1 MEKILVSKVVTRF
14 APSPTGTLH
23 IGGVRTALFNYVYAK
38 QNEGLFLVRI
48 EDTDK
53 ERSKKEY
60 EKNIL
65 DSLASIGLSP
75 DEKPINQSERND
87 VYVDA
92 AKKIFESGN
101 AYWCDC
107 SKEELEEMRKQQ
119 EKDGKKPMYDGRSR
133 NKGLKQSENTVLR
146 LATPE
151 DGEIIVN
158 DLIRGKVVFQ
168 NSELDDLILLRS
180 DGTPTYHLCN
190 VVDDFEQNVTT
201 VIRGED
207 HLSNTPRQIHIQNA
221 LGYPALEYAHLPLVL
236 GPDKRRLS
244 KRHAATSLEEY
255 KSDGYLDSAILN
267 TLARLGWSKGD
278 QEVFYMEDLIR
289 DFNISDV
296 QKAGAI
302 FDITKLDWLNT
313 QHIANLSF
321 EDFKKELKPFLKDL
335 SIDIDNHQNVDLLL
349 SSMRTVES
357 TFKKIADDLIPYYF
371 EVNTYNQQAID
382 KFVDNEGLKILNDLS
397 GILLSIDEWSE
408 NNIDNALKNYQN
420 ENNCPVPKVNQPIR
434 IALTGSTKS
443 PSLGLTLAIFGKN
456 EALKRI
462 NNLIAVSYT
471 HLTLPTR

>member
-151 DGEIIVN
+151 DGEIVVD

-357 TFKKIADDLIPYYF
+357 TFKKIADDLIPYYV

-462 NNLIAVSYT
+462 NNLID
-471 HLTLPTR
+471 RIG

>member
-357 TFKKIADDLIPYYF
+357 TFKKIADDLIPYYV

-462 NNLIAVSYT
+462 DNLID
-471 HLTLPTR
+471 HIG

>member
-1 MEKILVSKVVTRF
+1 MSKVVTRF

-420 ENNCPVPKVNQPIR
+420 ENNFPVPKVNQPIR

-462 NNLIAVSYT
+462 NNLIN
-471 HLTLPTR
+471 RIGK

>member
-87 VYVDA
+87 IYVHA
-92 AKKIFESGN
+92 AKKIFDSGN

-151 DGEIIVN
+151 DGEIVVN

-357 TFKKIADDLIPYYF
+357 TFKKIANDLIPYYV

-462 NNLIAVSYT
+462 NNLIN
-471 HLTLPTR
+471 RIGK

>member
-53 ERSKKEY
+53 ERSKKEF

-146 LATPE
+146 LASPE
-151 DGEIIVN
+151 DGEIVVN

-289 DFNISDV
+289 NFNISDV

-357 TFKKIADDLIPYYF
+357 TFKKIADDLIPYYV

-420 ENNCPVPKVNQPIR
+420 ENDCPVPKVNQPIR
-434 IALTGSTKS
+434 IALTGSSKS

-462 NNLIAVSYT
+462 DNLID
-471 HLTLPTR
+471 HIG

>member
-420 ENNCPVPKVNQPIR
+420 ENNFPVPKVNQPIR

-462 NNLIAVSYT
+462 NNLID
-471 HLTLPTR
+471 RIG

>member
-236 GPDKRRLS
+236 EPDKRRLS

-357 TFKKIADDLIPYYF
+357 TFKKIADDLIPYYV

-397 GILLSIDEWSE
+397 TILLSIDEWNE
-408 NNIDNALKNYQN
+408 NNIDTVLKNYQN

-462 NNLIAVSYT
+462 NNLID
-471 HLTLPTR
+471 RIG

>member
-75 DEKPINQSERND
+75 DEKPINQSERNN

-92 AKKIFESGN
+92 AKKIFDSGN

-289 DFNISDV
+289 DFNIRDV

-321 EDFKKELKPFLKDL
+321 EDFKKELKPFLEDL
-335 SIDIDNHQNVDLLL
+335 SIDIDSHQNVDLLL

-371 EVNTYNQQAID
+371 EVNAYNQQAID

-397 GILLSIDEWSE
+397 EILLSIDEWSE

-462 NNLIAVSYT
+462 NNLID
-471 HLTLPTR
+471 RIG